1 MSPERPDRAESLVLP
16 QPVLRGERSLEEAM
30 AARRSVRSFAERS
43 LSQAEVGQ
51 LLWAA
56 QGITNRQGDRT
67 SPSAGGLLP
76 LETYVVSP
84 DGVHHYEPRSHRL
97 KRTAHGDRRLPLFQV
112 ALEQEPLR
120 DAPVTFVLAAVY
132 RRTARKYGD
141 HRARR
146 YVHLEAGHAAQNLLL
161 QAVVLGLG
169 AVVIGAFED
178 DEVQAVLS
186 LPAEHQPVYLIS
198 VGEPVD

>member
-1 MSPERPDRAESLVLP
+1 
-16 QPVLRGERSLEEAM
+16 M
-30 AARRSVRSFAERS
+30 AARRSVRSFAARG
-43 LSQAEVGQ
+43 LSRAEVGQ

-56 QGITNRQGDRT
+56 QGITNREGDRT
-67 SPSAGGLLP
+67 APSAGGLLP
-76 LETYVVSP
+76 LETYVVSSEC
-84 DGVHHYEPRSHRL
+84 VYHYEPRSHRL
-97 KRTAHGDRRLPLFQV
+97 KPIAHGDRRLPLFRV

-120 DAPVTFVLAAVY
+120 DAPVTFLLAAVY

-141 HRARR
+141 QRARR

-161 QAVVLGLG
+161 QAVALGLG

-186 LPAEHQPVYLIS
+186 LPAEHRPVYLIP